1 MQATQIDKSASSVS
15 ADAGT
20 EQRTPPYIPAAPNDS
35 QRYFRRKGDCGH
47 SMRVGDNFTMLT
59 VFRFSSEE
67 YARLQIEIRSQ
78 NGSTSTTTNLSADQL
93 RDVASRMLD
102 AAHEIETHPAN
113 QLLWMAA

>member
-1 MQATQIDKSASSVS
+1 MQVTNPSPAS

-20 EQRTPPYIPAAPNDS
+20 KQRTPPYIPAAPNDS
-35 QRYFRRKGDCGH
+35 QRYFRREGDCGH
-47 SMRVGDNFTMLT
+47 SMSVGDSSTLLK

-78 NGSTSTTTNLSADQL
+78 NGYTSTTANLSAGQL